1 MKRHFTKKIG
11 VWILLVGLGFLGLP
25 HGLMFSELDVVLFPG
40 IRGDNALIF
49 LFPILA
55 CWAVGIG
62 ISIGGI
68 LCIVLLPFKAK
79 PDRCEKC
86 GYPYTGPTEPRCPEC
101 GTKFDPGEITPDVSQ
116 RKTPPTSP
124 PSWTQESKSRRDES

>member
-11 VWILLVGLGFLGLP
+11 LLILLIGLGVFFLPYVLAVT
-25 HGLMFSELDVVLFPG
+25 ELGRLLFG
-40 IRGDNALIF
+40 SGGDGDAGPVIVTM
-49 LFPILA
+49 LA
-55 CWAVGIG
+55 CWAF
-62 ISIGGI
+62 GI
-68 LCIVLLPFKAK
+68 LIAFIGLMLIVVLPFKAK
-79 PDRCEKC
+79 PNRCAKC
-86 GYPYTGPTEPRCPEC
+86 GYPYTGPTEPRCPGC